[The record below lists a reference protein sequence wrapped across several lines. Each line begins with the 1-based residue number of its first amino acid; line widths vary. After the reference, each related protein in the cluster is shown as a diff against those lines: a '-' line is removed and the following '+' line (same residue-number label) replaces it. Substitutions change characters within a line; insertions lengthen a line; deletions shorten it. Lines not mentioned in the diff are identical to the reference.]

1 MNLFHS
7 SEFQIGDNVK
17 LLPHGGDFADISKEY
32 FEQNY
37 PNAIGKVGKIQTVTG
52 KMLEVKFE
60 QYKELIKVST
70 DEVELMEGF

>member
-1 MNLFHS
+1 MNLFHR

-17 LLPHGGDFADISKEY
+17 LLPHEGNFADISKEY
-32 FEQNY
+32 FKQNY
-37 PNAIGKVGKIQTVTG
+37 PNVIGKVGKIQTVTG